1 MNNFPWDFIAAII
14 LCWIV
19 AYFAGEDSFRCGY
32 IQALEDMRQN
42 KPAKYILKQQ
52 ENGETKW
59 EENKEK
65 K

>member
-1 MNNFPWDFIAAII
+1 MNNLPWDFIAAII
-14 LCWIV
+14 LCWI
-19 AYFAGEDSFRCGY
+19 AAHFAGKDGFRGGY

-59 EENKEK
+59 EEDKEK